1 MYNNPYFNPYN
12 SQITI
17 DRIDG
22 NINQLQQLKEQL
34 TKNNMPQTP
43 TNLTQNFSLSP
54 MPQNSMKFATSL
66 DEVNKEMV
74 YIDTPFFSKDMSVM
88 WLKNAKGEVKSYELN
103 EIVQKDEKDIK
114 IDYLTAQ
121 IEDLQRRLKDEPSNT
136 NFNQPIEE
144 PIENEKSTSST
155 SIRASKKKQ

>member
-12 SQITI
+12 SQVTI

-103 EIVQKDEKDIK
+103 EIIQKDEKDIK

-121 IEDLQRRLKDEPSNT
+121 IEDLQRRLKDEPSDT
-136 NFNQPIEE
+136 DFNQSIEE

-155 SIRASKKKQ
+155 SVRASKKK

>member
-1 MYNNPYFNPYN
+1 MYNNPYLNPYN

-34 TKNNMPQTP
+34 AKNNMPQTP

-54 MPQNSMKFATSL
+54 MPQNSMKFATSF

-121 IEDLQRRLKDEPSNT
+121 IEDLQRRLKDEPSVT
-136 NFNQPIEE
+136 DFNQPIEE

-155 SIRASKKKQ
+155 SVRASKKKQ

>member
-12 SQITI
+12 SQVTI

-34 TKNNMPQTP
+34 AKNNMPQTP

-103 EIVQKDEKDIK
+103 EIIQKDEKDIK

-121 IEDLQRRLKDEPSNT
+121 IEDLQRRLKDESSDT

>member
-12 SQITI
+12 SQVTI

-34 TKNNMPQTP
+34 AKNNMPQTP

-103 EIVQKDEKDIK
+103 EIVQKDE
-114 IDYLTAQ
+114 
-121 IEDLQRRLKDEPSNT
+121 PSNT

>member
-12 SQITI
+12 SQVTI

-103 EIVQKDEKDIK
+103 EIIQKDEKDIK

-121 IEDLQRRLKDEPSNT
+121 IEDLKRRLEDEPSNADI
-136 NFNQPIEE
+136 NKSIEE
-144 PIENEKSTSST
+144 PIEDEKSTT
-155 SIRASKKKQ
+155 IKTVRASKKK